1 MTKVTNAV
9 GGGTT
14 VSAMV
19 DELIKCFRKLGVNI
33 PREQLVGKIQQAVSG
48 KVYLGP
54 TEGKL
59 DIVVGGVVDLDLA
72 YGVAVNV
79 PPLSKQIERGLRE
92 GLRQGWRKYGAM
104 EAGVLLKIDQM
115 PLFLLIAVVRTTVAF
130 TVGGRQL
137 VVETFKARD
146 LVPAIT
152 QVAGGVH

>member
-1 MTKVTNAV
+1 MLVFPAPDWPV
-9 GGGTT
+9 II
-14 VSAMV
+14 
-19 DELIKCFRKLGVNI
+19 IKR
-33 PREQLVGKIQQAVSG
+33 PR
-48 KVYLGP
+48 
-54 TEGKL
+54 
-59 DIVVGGVVDLDLA
+59 
-72 YGVAVNV
+72 
-79 PPLSKQIERGLRE
+79 
-92 GLRQGWRKYGAM
+92 